1 MTVPSVWDQRDL
13 LPRRETVC
21 AVYVTYHP
29 DATFPERMARIAP
42 QVGHIVIVD
51 NHSGEED
58 IHMLRALCKA
68 EKAELIEN
76 KENLGIATALNQGIE
91 RVIELGYEWVITVDQ
106 DTIPEL
112 NLIQSLSKIY
122 SSHPDRERIRMV
134 GSNYRSPVTGQVAV
148 NCSPATSNFLE
159 TSIVITSCCL
169 ILLKAFKEIGPFRDD
184 FFIDQVD
191 HEYCLRLRSHGY
203 KVIMS
208 CKPLMIHSVGEQTI
222 HKFIRKQIC
231 TNHSP
236 LRRYYITRNRLIL
249 YKTYICEDPNWVLRS
264 LLTAIRELIMII
276 LFEDYKFEKLRA
288 TVLGIFHALSG
299 KMGRSQDKKLESH

>member
-1 MTVPSVWDQRDL
+1 
-13 LPRRETVC
+13 
-21 AVYVTYHP
+21 
-29 DATFPERMARIAP
+29 MARIAP

-76 KENLGIATALNQGIE
+76 KENLGIATALNQGIK
-91 RVIELGYEWVITVDQ
+91 RVTELGYEWVVTLDQ
-106 DTIPEL
+106 DTIPEF

-148 NCSPATSNFLE
+148 NCSMVTSNFVE

-169 ILLKAFKEIGPFRDD
+169 IPLKAFGEVGAFRDD

-208 CKPLMIHSVGEQTI
+208 CKPLMVHSVGDQTV
-222 HKFIRKQIC
+222 HRFISKQIC

-236 LRRYYITRNRLIL
+236 LRRYYITRNRLVL
-249 YKTYICEDPNWVLRS
+249 YKTYICKDGNWVLRS
-264 LLTAIRELIMII
+264 FFTSMRELIMII
-276 LFEDYKFEKLRA
+276 LFEDHKFEKLRA
-288 TVLGIFHALSG
+288 VALGILHAFSG
-299 KMGRSQDKKLESH
+299 KMGKLQGNRLENY